1 MPVTCDAIHRLRLG
15 VLHACDGCRRLR
27 LDMPVMLLTGCVWG
41 FLCLCCLS
49 QVAHRLLMPAT
60 LLDVALGLLMP
71 MMLFAGCAWAYYYLP
86 VMLFAGCAWASY
98 ACARDAI
105 RGCAWASYACDASR
119 RLRLGFVCPC
129 E

>member
-1 MPVTCDAIHRLRLG
+1 MPVI
-15 VLHACDGCRRLR
+15 
-27 LDMPVMLLTGCVWG
+27 
-41 FLCLCCLS
+41 
-49 QVAHRLLMPAT
+49 

-71 MMLFAGCAWAYYYLP
+71 VMLFAGCAWAYYLP
-86 VMLFAGCAWASY
+86 VMVFAGCVWASY

-119 RLRLGFVCPC
+119 RLRLGFLCLC